1 MLSAK
6 ALTKDHGTHR
16 ALDAVSFDVNAGEVF
31 CLLGANG
38 AGKST
43 TIKLFLGFLEP
54 TSGCAEVDGLDPRK
68 EPQAV
73 RRRLLY
79 IPEAVA
85 LYEELTGYEN
95 LDYFSRLAGLEDR
108 SPARLRNCLK
118 EAGLAPDVFGRR
130 VGHYSKGMRQKVGIA
145 LAIAKEA
152 KALLLDEPTSGLD
165 PQASAEF
172 HDLLVR
178 QRDRGAAILMAT
190 HDLFRA
196 REVGTTI
203 GLMQAGRLRRT
214 LGASTISASD
224 LESLYLEEM
233 GRNPTQVE
241 SGTWLPKFDPGSKTF
256 RR

>member
-1 MLSAK
+1 MLSATH
-6 ALTKDHGTHR
+6 LTKHHGALR
-16 ALDAVSFDVNAGEVF
+16 ALDDVNFTVAPGEIY

-43 TIKLFLGFLEP
+43 TIKLFLGFMTP
-54 TSGCAEVDGLDPRK
+54 TSGAAEVDGLNAQRA
-68 EPQAV
+68 PQAV

-79 IPEAVA
+79 IPETVA
-85 LYEELTGYEN
+85 LYEELSGYEN
-95 LDYFSRLAGLEDR
+95 LDYFARLAQVDDR
-108 SPARLRNCLK
+108 SPARLREALAA
-118 EAGLAPDVFGRR
+118 AGLKSNVFDRR

-145 LAIAKEA
+145 LAIVKQA

-165 PQASAEF
+165 PEASAEF

-196 REVGTTI
+196 REVATTI

-214 LGASTISASD
+214 VDAGSMTAND
-224 LESLYLEEM
+224 LEQLYLEEM
-233 GRNPTQVE
+233 SRH
-241 SGTWLPKFDPGSKTF
+241 
-256 RR
+256 R

>member
-1 MLSAK
+1 MLSAM
-6 ALTKDHGTHR
+6 ALTKDHGAHR
-16 ALDAVSFDVNAGEVF
+16 ALDDVSFTVGPGEIY

-43 TIKLFLGFLEP
+43 TIKLFLGFLKP
-54 TSGCAEVDGLDPRK
+54 TSGSAEVDGLNAQQ

-79 IPEAVA
+79 IPETVA
-85 LYEELTGYEN
+85 LYDELTGYEN
-95 LDYFSRLAGLEDR
+95 LDYFARLAGVEDR
-108 SPARLRNCLK
+108 SPARLREALQA
-118 EAGLAPDVFGRR
+118 AGLASDVFDRR

-145 LAIAKEA
+145 LAITKEA

-165 PQASAEF
+165 PEASAEF
-172 HDLLVR
+172 HELLVR

-196 REVGTTI
+196 REVATTI

-214 LGASTISASD
+214 LDASKITTSD

-233 GRNPTQVE
+233 GRRP
-241 SGTWLPKFDPGSKTF
+241 
-256 RR
+256 

>member
-1 MLSAK
+1 MLTAK

-16 ALDAVSFDVNAGEVF
+16 ALDNVTFSVGSGEIY

-43 TIKLFLGFLEP
+43 TIKLFLGFLKP
-54 TSGCAEVDGLDPRK
+54 TSGSAEVDGLNVER
-68 EPQAV
+68 EPQAA

-79 IPEAVA
+79 IPETVA
-85 LYEELTGYEN
+85 LYDELTGYEN
-95 LDYFSRLAGLEDR
+95 LDYFSRLAGVKER
-108 SPARLRNCLK
+108 SPPRLREALQA
-118 EAGLAPDVFGRR
+118 AGLASDAFGRR
-130 VGHYSKGMRQKVGIA
+130 VAHYSKGMRQKVGIA
-145 LAIAKEA
+145 LAIVKEA

-165 PQASAEF
+165 PEASAEF

-196 REVGTTI
+196 REVATTI
-203 GLMQAGRLRRT
+203 GLMQTGRLRRT
-214 LGASTISASD
+214 IDASKITASD

-233 GRNPTQVE
+233 GRRP
-241 SGTWLPKFDPGSKTF
+241 
-256 RR
+256 

>member
-6 ALTKDHGTHR
+6 TLSKDYGARR
-16 ALDAVSFDVNAGEVF
+16 ALDDVNFTVGSGNIF

-43 TIKLFLGFLEP
+43 TIKLFLGFLKP
-54 TSGCAEVDGLDPRK
+54 TSGSAEVDGLDPRQ
-68 EPQAV
+68 EPRAV

-79 IPEAVA
+79 IPENVA
-85 LYEELTGYEN
+85 LYDELTGYEN
-95 LDYFSRLAGLEDR
+95 LDYFARLAGVEDR
-108 SPARLRNCLK
+108 SPARLRESLAA
-118 EAGLAPDVFGRR
+118 AGLAADACDRR

-145 LAIAKEA
+145 LAIVKEA

-165 PQASAEF
+165 PEASAEF

-196 REVGTTI
+196 REVATTI

-214 LGASTISASD
+214 IDAATITAND

-233 GRNPTQVE
+233 GRRP
-241 SGTWLPKFDPGSKTF
+241 
-256 RR
+256 

>member
-6 ALTKDHGTHR
+6 SLTKDHGAHR
-16 ALDAVSFDVNAGEVF
+16 ALDDLNFGVGPGEIF

-43 TIKLFLGFLEP
+43 TIKLFLGFLKP
-54 TSGCAEVDGLDPRK
+54 TSGHAEVDGLNPQDQ
-68 EPQAV
+68 PQAV

-79 IPEAVA
+79 IPETVA
-85 LYEELTGYEN
+85 LYDELTGYEN
-95 LDYFSRLAGLEDR
+95 LDYFARLASVKNR
-108 SPARLRNCLK
+108 SPARLREALAA
-118 EAGLAPDVFGRR
+118 AGLASSAFNRR

-145 LAIAKEA
+145 LAITKDA

-165 PQASAEF
+165 PEASAEF

-196 REVGTTI
+196 REVATTI
-203 GLMQAGRLRRT
+203 GLMQAGRLRRS
-214 LGASTISASD
+214 LDASSVTAGD
-224 LESLYLEEM
+224 LENIYLQEM
-233 GRNPTQVE
+233 GRR
-241 SGTWLPKFDPGSKTF
+241 L
-256 RR
+256 

>member
-6 ALTKDHGTHR
+6 ALTKDHGAHR
-16 ALDAVSFDVNAGEVF
+16 ALDNVTFTVEPGEIY

-43 TIKLFLGFLEP
+43 TIKLFLGFETP
-54 TSGCAEVDGLDPRK
+54 TSGSAEVDGLNPRQ
-68 EPQAV
+68 EPRAV

-79 IPEAVA
+79 IPETIA
-85 LYEELTGYEN
+85 LYDELSGFEN
-95 LDYFSRLAGLEDR
+95 LDYFSRLAGVADR
-108 SPARLRNCLK
+108 SATRLREALAA
-118 EAGLAPDVFGRR
+118 AGLASDAFDRR

-145 LAIAKEA
+145 LAIVKEA

-172 HDLLVR
+172 HALLMR

-196 REVGTTI
+196 REAASTI
-203 GLMQAGRLRRT
+203 GLVRAGRLRRT
-214 LGASTISASD
+214 LDASKITAND

-233 GRNPTQVE
+233 GRK
-241 SGTWLPKFDPGSKTF
+241 S
-256 RR
+256 